1 MPIDTRIRHLYN
13 IYMKTTMNEKGAI
26 RVLVPGLLEERGLT
40 GIDLMYGARLA
51 PATAYR
57 LADGKAQRMSFD
69 VLISLCNFF
78 EVGVD
83 GILEFVAQA
92 E

>member
-1 MPIDTRIRHLYN
+1 MN
-13 IYMKTTMNEKGAI
+13 IIKESKGVI
-26 RVLVPGLLEERGLT
+26 IVKVPKLLEERELT

-57 LADGKAQRMSFD
+57 LADGKAERMSFD
-69 VLISLCNFF
+69 VLISLCAFF
-78 EVGVD
+78 GVGVGD
-83 GILEFVAQA
+83 VLEFVNS